1 MQLVVAVVKPFRL
14 AEVIA
19 AAMDAGA
26 GGATVSEARGFG
38 RQGGHTEVYRGSEYV
53 IELVPKS
60 CVELLVDDDRA
71 PAVAEAV
78 AGAARTGR
86 IGDGKVWIRP
96 VDHVVRVRTGE
107 TGADAV

>member
-1 MQLVVAVVKPFRL
+1 VKLVVAVVKPFRL
-14 AEVIA
+14 ADVIA

-38 RQGGHTEVYRGSEYV
+38 RQGGHSETYRGQEYL

-60 CVELLVDDDRA
+60 YVELLVDDPQV
-71 PAVAEAV
+71 PAVLAAV

-86 IGDGKVWIRP
+86 IGDGKIWVRD
-96 VDHVVRVRTGE
+96 VEDVLRVRTGE
-107 TGADAV
+107 TGPDAV